1 MSFFESDIVKTELKE
16 IGFLQDRIASNMMSF
31 SSMSK
36 EIQLEHVKTL
46 ETLLEKQ
53 KVLYTRLSLS
63 DDPEALEMKEKLNE
77 SARIMGINSNCDIN
91 QVFSNMTTLIKTIR
105 MQLQDD

>member
-16 IGFLQDRIASNMMSF
+16 IGFLQEKIASSMMSF
-31 SSMSK
+31 SSMPR

-46 ETLLEKQ
+46 ESLLEKQ

-63 DDPEALEMKEKLNE
+63 DDPEALEMKEKLNQ
-77 SARIMGINSNCDIN
+77 SAKIIGIDSNYNIN
-91 QVFSNMTTLIKTIR
+91 QVFSNMTTLIKSIR
-105 MQLQDD
+105 KQLQDD